1 LPTEPLSNV
10 DTAWL
15 RMEGASHPMMITMAM
30 VFGAPLNLERLRAA
44 FENRFLRFRRF
55 RQRVVEP
62 TQPTGRPCWED
73 DPGFD
78 LAHHLQ
84 ATSLQPPGDEAALRD
99 LISSLTSTQLD
110 LSRPL
115 WQFHLVEGY
124 GEGCALVG
132 RVHHCLADGPA
143 LLHVLAAMTG
153 EAQADAEPAVALAV
167 SGAHP
172 DRSLTAATLDATAW
186 VTETLAR
193 QGSKIVRNPLH
204 LLRLARLGTGSMSA
218 LSKLLLRSPDPNT
231 AFKGS
236 LGSAKR
242 TAWSA
247 PLALEEV
254 RAVGRVVD
262 GTVND
267 VMLAAATGALRRY
280 LQGRGEPVDGLTIRT
295 GLSVNLRSPD
305 MEPQLGNHAGAFL
318 VSLPIGVADPL
329 ERLDTVKRTMDAL
342 KDSPEGAMVFGLLNA
357 LGMAPADTQQA
368 LVERYCTGETA
379 MTANVPGPRET
390 VRLAGAPLEML
401 LFWVPAFGGVGLN
414 LNMVSYAGQIR
425 LGVATDANLVP
436 DPETIAGEFL
446 VEFEALRASVG
457 QREAGHAL
465 DAAGEVS
472 MQEMSAMLDEATRT
486 LDALLERKE
495 QEKGKRS
502 SD

>member
-30 VFGAPLNLERLRAA
+30 VFGAPVNLERLRAA
-44 FENRFLRFRRF
+44 FEERFLPFRRF
-55 RQRVVEP
+55 RQRVVQP
-62 TQPTGRPCWED
+62 PQPTGRPYWED

-84 ATSLQPPGDEAALRD
+84 ASSLQPPGDEAALRD
-99 LISSLTSTQLD
+99 LIGELMSTQLD
-110 LSRPL
+110 FSRPL

-153 EAQADAEPAVALAV
+153 EGQVDAGPAVTSAA

-172 DRSLTAATLDATAW
+172 DRSLAAATLDATAW
-186 VTETLAR
+186 VAETLAE
-193 QGSKIVRNPLH
+193 QGVKIVRNPLH
-204 LLRLARLGTGSMSA
+204 LLRLARLGTGGAGA
-218 LSKLLLRSPDPNT
+218 LTKLLLRSPDPKT
-231 AFKGS
+231 AFRGR
-236 LGSAKR
+236 LGPAKR
-242 TAWSA
+242 AAWSA
-247 PLALEEV
+247 PIALEEV
-254 RAVGRVVD
+254 KAVGLIVD

-305 MEPQLGNHAGAFL
+305 MKPQLGNHAGAFL
-318 VSLPIGVADPL
+318 VPLPIGVADPL
-329 ERLDTVKRTMDAL
+329 ERLGTVQRTMDAL
-342 KDSPEGAMVFGLLNA
+342 KDSPEGAMVYGLLNA

-368 LVERYCTGETA
+368 LVERYCTGETV
-379 MTANVPGPRET
+379 MTANVPGPQET
-390 VRLAGAPLEML
+390 VHLAGAPLEML
-401 LFWVPAFGGVGLN
+401 LFWVPSLGGVGLN

-446 VEFEALRASVG
+446 VEFEALRASAG
-457 QREAGHAL
+457 KREAGDDLH
-465 DAAGEVS
+465 AAGEAS
-472 MQEMSAMLDEATRT
+472 MEAMSALLDEATRT
-486 LDALLERKE
+486 LDALLECRE
-495 QEKGKRS
+495 QEKGERS